1 MCFGISLEVVER
13 LVGKYLLHLVYRF
26 YLAYVYMR
34 ECGEALH
41 EEYVA
46 PVDAR
51 EFLHHCGIG
60 HLVVVALNVAQ
71 LHFALACLGYACLY
85 AHSCVGLALGIGL
98 GVACKIEHHLQIIGI
113 SGTYG
118 FNLCV
123 VREIVVAVAQAE
135 SALSNTNKV
144 VGGILHVGTDTY
156 SEHCATHS
164 THVELSRYY
173 LIFATV
179 LNAVDGLK
187 DWLKR
192 LGCLTV
198 AAHAVHS
205 EIVER
210 TDFLSERAL
219 GLWL

>member
-1 MCFGISLEVVER
+1 
-13 LVGKYLLHLVYRF
+13 
-26 YLAYVYMR
+26 MR
-34 ECGEALH
+34 KCGEALH

-51 EFLHHCGIG
+51 KFLHHSSVS
-60 HLVVVALNVAQ
+60 HLMVVALNVAQ
-71 LHFALACLGYACLY
+71 LHFALACLGNACLY

-98 GVACKIEHHLQIIGI
+98 SVACKIEHHLQIIGI
-113 SGTYG
+113 SGTHG

-135 SALSNTNKV
+135 SALSYAYKV
-144 VGGILHVGTDTY
+144 VGGILHVGTYTY

-164 THVELSRYY
+164 THVELSRYD

-179 LNAVDGLK
+179 LNAVDGLQYR
-187 DWLKR
+187 LQR

-219 GLWL
+219 GLRL